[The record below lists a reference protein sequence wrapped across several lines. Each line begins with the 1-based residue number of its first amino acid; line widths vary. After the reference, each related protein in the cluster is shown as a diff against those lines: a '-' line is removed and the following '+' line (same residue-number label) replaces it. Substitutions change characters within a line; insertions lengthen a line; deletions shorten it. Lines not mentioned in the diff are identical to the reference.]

1 MAQEAA
7 ADNSVSDENIDF
19 VEKGGPDFDI
29 DFNPAVEEEEDVESG
44 DVDFDFA

>member
-7 ADNSVSDENIDF
+7 ADNSVSDENVDI
-19 VEKGGPDFDI
+19 VMKGEPDFELVFASTD
-29 DFNPAVEEEEDVESG
+29 DEVDVESG

>member
-7 ADNSVSDENIDF
+7 ADNSVSDENVDI
-19 VEKGGPDFDI
+19 VMKGEPDFQL
-29 DFNPAVEEEEDVESG
+29 DFANTDDDEDDVQSG